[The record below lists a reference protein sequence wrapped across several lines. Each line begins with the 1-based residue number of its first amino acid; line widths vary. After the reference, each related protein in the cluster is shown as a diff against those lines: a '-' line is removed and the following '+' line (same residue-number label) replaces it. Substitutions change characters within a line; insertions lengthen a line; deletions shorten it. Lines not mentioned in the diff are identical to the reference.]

1 MSLTW
6 RDYLNGWRRTGRVRT
21 FRGWNTQTVLIPYKT
36 IFAEASGDAKQDAGS
51 VFNQSVERIARFWAS

>member
-6 RDYLNGWRRTGRVRT
+6 RDYLNGWRRTGGLRT
-21 FRGWNTQTVLIPYKT
+21 FRGWNTLTVLTSYKA
-36 IFAEASGDAKQDAGS
+36 ILAEASGNAKQDAGS